1 MGEAS
6 RKLGATLSRTARV
19 FAGVMSMILVAAG
32 LGAAGLIL
40 HAACVVPTLDTV
52 VGGSVMMVLCVA
64 VAYSGYAV
72 GAIAHQGR
80 EPGLPEARQ
89 LRRRA

>member
-1 MGEAS
+1 M
-6 RKLGATLSRTARV
+6 V
-19 FAGVMSMILVAAG
+19 LVAAG

-52 VGGSVMMVLCVA
+52 LGGGVMMLLCVA

-72 GAIAHQGR
+72 GAVADPAR
-80 EPGLPEARQ
+80 EAGLPEARQ
-89 LRRRA
+89 LRRRP